1 MSRRTTK
8 RSSKRSSG
16 DRPSIW
22 FFIALGLGIAM
33 LIWIFVKVAM
43 KPVTP
48 PAATTTTQ
56 RSR

>member
-8 RSSKRSSG
+8 RSSKRPSD

-22 FFIALGLGIAM
+22 FFVALALGIAL
-33 LIWIFVKVAM
+33 LIWVFANVAM

-48 PAATTTTQ
+48 PAATTTTHT
-56 RSR
+56 R